1 MDSNTQSRVSSL
13 SSQIAQKEG
22 RISYLWES
30 ISTLKRCLDDTLEAR
45 RLHSQAAYQFI
56 TDRSSGIKS
65 TQVLASIKNAKI
77 SGQIAE
83 RITSQL
89 SGWRFA
95 DYNESVDKNGQIL
108 DNEIT
113 KLEDE
118 IKVKQKEIASL
129 TYEITIAQAQTRAL
143 IAGVS

>member
-1 MDSNTQSRVSSL
+1 MDSNTQSRISSL

-22 RISYLWES
+22 RISYLRES
-30 ISTLKRCLDDTLEAR
+30 ISTLKRCLDDTSEAR
-45 RLHSQAAYQFI
+45 RLHSQAAYQFLA
-56 TDRSSGIKS
+56 DRSSSLKS
-65 TQVLASIKNAKI
+65 TQALAAIKNAKI

-113 KLEDE
+113 RLEEE
-118 IKVKQKEIASL
+118 IKAKQKEIASL
-129 TYEITIAQAQTRAL
+129 TYEITITQAQTRAL